1 MADID
6 KRKAKKNSELIRQGI
21 IQCLT
26 LEAECEALSGSL
38 AESQGHGQKLEARI
52 AEMTAD
58 REGLMKILA
67 EKDTLIE
74 RYNSLMSETLDR
86 TLRRERQD
94 LRDDEAKVLLASEQ
108 DIDVEMDKKDK
119 KALEREESS
128 DSERGQLQ
136 AKRPSL
142 TRHGAL
148 VPRMQVSQIQSPPT
162 SDRRRPQNGRE
173 TVPGLLRQDAQM
185 YDSEEGEGL
194 TERDSLL
201 EVAREAAI
209 RKPRKTNQ

>member
-1 MADID
+1 MADLD
-6 KRKAKKNSELIRQGI
+6 KRNAKKNSELIRQGI
-21 IQCLT
+21 VQCLT
-26 LEAECEALSGSL
+26 LEAECEALRESL

-58 REGLMKILA
+58 REGLMKVLA

-74 RYNSLMSETLDR
+74 RYNALMSETLDR

-128 DSERGQLQ
+128 DTERGQLQ

-148 VPRMQVSQIQSPPT
+148 VPRMQVSQIQSPPS
-162 SDRRRPQNGRE
+162 SDRTRPQNGRE
-173 TVPGLLRQDAQM
+173 TVPRLLRQDAQM

-201 EVAREAAI
+201 DMARDAAI

>member
-1 MADID
+1 MADLD
-6 KRKAKKNSELIRQGI
+6 KRNAKKNSGLIRQGI
-21 IQCLT
+21 VQCLT
-26 LEAECEALSGSL
+26 LEAECEALRGSL

-74 RYNSLMSETLDR
+74 KYNALMSETLDR
-86 TLRRERQD
+86 TLRQERQD
-94 LRDDEAKVLLASEQ
+94 LRDYEAKVLLAPEQ

-119 KALEREESS
+119 KALELEESS
-128 DSERGQLQ
+128 DSERGHLQ

-142 TRHGAL
+142 ARHGAL
-148 VPRMQVSQIQSPPT
+148 VPRMQVSQIQSPLT

-173 TVPGLLRQDAQM
+173 TVPGLLRQDAQIN
-185 YDSEEGEGL
+185 DSEEDEGL
-194 TERDSLL
+194 T
-201 EVAREAAI
+201 
-209 RKPRKTNQ
+209 

>member
-1 MADID
+1 MADLD
-6 KRKAKKNSELIRQGI
+6 KRRAKKNSELIRQGI
-21 IQCLT
+21 VQCLT
-26 LEAECEALSGSL
+26 LEAECEAMRGSL

-74 RYNSLMSETLDR
+74 RYNALMSETLDR

-108 DIDVEMDKKDK
+108 DIDVEMDKKGN

-148 VPRMQVSQIQSPPT
+148 VPHMQVSQIQSPPT

-173 TVPGLLRQDAQM
+173 TIPGLLRQDAQT

-201 EVAREAAI
+201 EMAREAAI